1 MKQDYFEIDR
11 VIEDLA
17 KSYAA
22 PCATSWFKVMN
33 IKKPS
38 QEEYRNKVIEFM
50 KIFEQTLSESYPN
63 DVQSE
68 EFKQYV
74 RSGLRKAIYNVNSGN
89 SKEVERRYKYYAD
102 YNYN

>member
-22 PCATSWFKVMN
+22 PCATSWFKVNN
-33 IKKPS
+33 IRKPS
-38 QEEYRNKVIEFM
+38 QDDYRKKVVEFM
-50 KIFEQTLSESYPN
+50 KHFEQTLLILYPN
-63 DVQSE
+63 NVQLE
-68 EFKQYV
+68 EFKEYAKS
-74 RSGLRKAIYNVNSGN
+74 RLRKAIYSVNSGN

-102 YNYN
+102 YN